1 MRKEATKEEYR
12 CWLDESEQDILANYY
27 EDENVIKQIAI
38 RLMLES
44 GLRVDEVTRVRA
56 ADIQDSGKDADF
68 KRLQVRESKTG
79 YRETIIPD
87 SLANQIKTVDQ
98 VADRG
103 EIIDVTTRTIQNWVV
118 RACEKI
124 AEETHDENWYDV
136 SSHDCRRT
144 WATSLI
150 QQGFPSDIVMD
161 LGGWEDHDT
170 FREHYWKSDDREI
183 QKHLNRINFN

>member
-12 CWLDESEQDILANYY
+12 CWLDESEQNILTSYY

-38 RLMLES
+38 RLMLGS
-44 GLRVDEVTRVRA
+44 GLRADEVTRVRA
-56 ADIQDSGKDADF
+56 ADIEESDKADF
-68 KRLQVRESKTG
+68 KRLRVREGKTG
-79 YRETIIPD
+79 YRETIIPN

-103 EIIDVTTRTIQNWVV
+103 SIIDVTTRTIQNWVV
-118 RACEKI
+118 AACEKI

-136 SSHDCRRT
+136 SSHDLRRT
-144 WATSLI
+144 WATSMVQSGI
-150 QQGFPSDIVMD
+150 PSDLVMD
-161 LGGWEDHDT
+161 WGGWEDHDT

-183 QKHLNRINFN
+183 QKHLDRIDFN